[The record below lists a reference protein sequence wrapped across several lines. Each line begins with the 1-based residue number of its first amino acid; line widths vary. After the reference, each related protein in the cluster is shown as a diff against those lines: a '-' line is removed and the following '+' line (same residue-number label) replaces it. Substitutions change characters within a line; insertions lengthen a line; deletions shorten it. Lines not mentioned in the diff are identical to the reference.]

1 VSTLAIEL
9 SDAALLAK
17 VDASTARG
25 EPFVSPGYALVDGHT
40 LLTGVEAADNA
51 RLKPRLVNNRFWGEL
66 DTTPLGRPFGGDLS
80 HADLAHAHLSTVWS
94 HVKSGVDSVILAVP
108 GSHSDH
114 QLGLILGIARACGIP
129 VDGMVDAAVAAAR
142 RPREERNLLHLDLQ
156 LHAVVLTELTQGRER
171 VRRRVQVSEHTGLI
185 ALQDA
190 WAKRIA
196 RTFVHHT
203 RFDPLHVATTEQELY
218 RRLPELLGRLCRE
231 ERASL
236 EMEAGGRVH
245 TIEVGRRNLLDA
257 VEEPYDGVVQLV
269 RLLKR
274 AGQPVS
280 LLLSHRAAG
289 LPGLEARFAEVGEMR
304 VVALPADAAV
314 QGALNDKDAIRSRGE
329 ALPFVTRLPLEEV
342 AREPASPG
350 AGEREA
356 RGFSPHRERPTH
368 ILHQGRAYAVT
379 DEPFVLG
386 VEIPEGSRGVVLTGD
401 TAGISR
407 SHCSVFRS
415 GGRVLVEDHSSHGSF
430 LNGQRIECRAELSVG
445 DRLRVGAPGI
455 EVESI
460 AVTEDDGAA
469 QD

>member
-17 VDASTARG
+17 LDASPARG
-25 EPFVSPGYALVDGHT
+25 QPFVSPGYALVDGHT

-66 DTTPLGRPFGGDLS
+66 DTTPLGRPFAGDLT

-94 HVKSGVDSVILAVP
+94 QVESGVDSVILAVP

-129 VDGMVDAAVAAAR
+129 VNGMVDAAVAAAR
-142 RPREERNLLHLDLQ
+142 RPRDETNLLHLDLQ
-156 LHAVVLTELTQGRER
+156 LHAVVLTELTQDREL

-190 WAKRIA
+190 WAKRVA
-196 RTFVHHT
+196 RTFVQHT

-218 RRLPELLGRLCRE
+218 RRLPGLLDRLCCKE
-231 ERASL
+231 HASL
-236 EMEAGGRVH
+236 EMETGGRVH
-245 TIEVGRRNLLDA
+245 TIEVDRRNLLEA

-274 AGQPVS
+274 AGQPVT

-304 VVALPADAAV
+304 VVELPADAAV
-314 QGALNDKDAIRSRGE
+314 EGALDNKGAICSPGE
-329 ALPFVTRLPLEEV
+329 ALPFVIRLPLEEF
-342 AREPASPG
+342 AREPTSPG
-350 AGEREA
+350 
-356 RGFSPHRERPTH
+356 
-368 ILHQGRAYAVT
+368 
-379 DEPFVLG
+379 
-386 VEIPEGSRGVVLTGD
+386 
-401 TAGISR
+401 
-407 SHCSVFRS
+407 
-415 GGRVLVEDHSSHGSF
+415 
-430 LNGQRIECRAELSVG
+430 
-445 DRLRVGAPGI
+445 PG
-455 EVESI
+455 
-460 AVTEDDGAA
+460 
-469 QD
+469 